1 MIAVK
6 PVSLQ
11 SVAEELV
18 ALDDDS
24 TAYINR
30 KTGELV
36 TVSEEEARIVE
47 EGGEDD
53 EYIPDWQKEIL
64 PGIKAVLESA
74 DYVALPDKFEIHEY
88 SIIERFC
95 LSVSDAGLQ
104 DELLDAIRGR
114 GAFRR
119 FKDAIYDM
127 GIQDD
132 WYCFR
137 DAVLKR
143 IAADF
148 LDREGIAWVD
158 DEAG

>member
-1 MIAVK
+1 MTAVK

-11 SVAEELV
+11 SVVEELV
-18 ALDDDS
+18 ALIDDS

-36 TVSEEEARIVE
+36 AVSEEEARIIE
-47 EGGEDD
+47 EEDD
-53 EYIPDWQKEIL
+53 EFIPDWQREIL
-64 PGIKAVLESA
+64 PRVRVVLES
-74 DYVALPDKFEIHEY
+74 DDFVALPDKYEIHEY
-88 SIIERFC
+88 AIMEHFC
-95 LSVSDAGLQ
+95 LSLSDAGLQ
-104 DELLDAIRGR
+104 DELLDTIRGH

-119 FKDAIYDM
+119 FKNATHKK
-127 GIQDD
+127 GIQAD
-132 WYCFR
+132 WYRFR
-137 DAVLKR
+137 DTALKQ